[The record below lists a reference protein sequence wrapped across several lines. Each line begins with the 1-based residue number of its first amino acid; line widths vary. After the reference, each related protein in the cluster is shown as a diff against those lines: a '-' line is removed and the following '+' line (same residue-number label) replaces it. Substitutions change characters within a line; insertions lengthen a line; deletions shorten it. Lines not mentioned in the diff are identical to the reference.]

1 MTKASKPTPKQ
12 NHPDQLDL
20 IDYIKEKEAR
30 EEAGSRVQPKRQKIN
45 LLVSA
50 LTPPKENKMLKAE
63 NTNQIVENYKR
74 RVEHYK
80 RIPSV
85 DRAVG
90 QQAAERYLAR
100 KRADHMGDLLKSTP
114 FLVLARS
121 TALACAIVIVAW
133 AFLYAMLSL

>member
-1 MTKASKPTPKQ
+1 M
-12 NHPDQLDL
+12 
-20 IDYIKEKEAR
+20 
-30 EEAGSRVQPKRQKIN
+30 PKRQKIN
-45 LLVSA
+45 LLVKA
-50 LTPPKENKMLKAE
+50 LTPPRENKMLKAE

-90 QQAAERYLAR
+90 QQAAERYMAR

-114 FLVLARS
+114 FIVLARS
-121 TALACAIVIVAW
+121 TALACAIVVVAW